1 MRKFLTRR
9 SLRNVVPQSGKCFWC
24 DQDIVRSTPHQL
36 WQATSGDLALHDA
49 EYCADAKIN
58 GSRVN
63 GHKLAPTEN

>member
-1 MRKFLTRR
+1 MRKFLIRR
-9 SLRNVVPQSGKCFWC
+9 SLRN
-24 DQDIVRSTPHQL
+24 IVQL
-36 WQATSGDLALHDA
+36 WRATSGDLALHDA